1 MSAQRTDKQ
10 PVASPDGREQ
20 TVTTA
25 YVYHPSYLEHTQR
38 GHVECR
44 ERLETTMQVLEQ
56 RGLLGK
62 LVPVQPVPVP
72 EAHLLAVH
80 QEQYVKLVADIA
92 ARGGGNLDA
101 DTYLNGRSYE
111 VALLAAGGLLSLVD
125 AILDGKADDGFALVR
140 PPGHHALPGRGMGFC
155 LFNNVA
161 VAAQY
166 ALQQRGLSRILI
178 ADFDLHHGNGTQEIF
193 YATDSVMYF
202 STHQY
207 PYYPGTGHWSEIGAG
222 AGEGY
227 TVNVPLLAG
236 VGDEGY
242 ERIFDEILY
251 PVAERYRPDFI
262 LASAGFDGHWR
273 DPLGMMQLSAA
284 GYGRLAGT
292 LKEMAEDLCHGRLAF
307 TLEGGYDLQGLAH
320 SIAAVLQALL
330 GEDIEDPLGP
340 SPRPSISVD
349 DIIIH
354 VKGVHRLV

>member
-1 MSAQRTDKQ
+1 VS
-10 PVASPDGREQ
+10 
-20 TVTTA
+20 TA
-25 YVYHPSYLEHTQR
+25 YVYHPSYLEHTR
-38 GHVECR
+38 GGHVECR
-44 ERLETTMQVLEQ
+44 ERLETSIQMLEQ
-56 RGLLGK
+56 RRLLEK
-62 LVPVQPVPVP
+62 LVLIQPVPVP
-72 EAHLLAVH
+72 AEHLLAVH
-80 QEQYVKLVADIA
+80 HEHYVKLVEDVA
-92 ARGGGNLDA
+92 ARGGGNLDS
-101 DTYLNGRSYE
+101 DTYLNDRSYE
-111 VALLAAGGLLSLVD
+111 VALLAAGGLLNLVD
-125 AILDGKADDGFALVR
+125 AILDGKTDNGFALVR

-166 ALQQRGLSRILI
+166 ALKQKGLSRILI

-242 ERIFDEILY
+242 ERIFDEVLY
-251 PVAERYRPDFI
+251 PVAERYHPEFI
-262 LASAGFDGHWR
+262 LVSAGFDGHWR

-284 GYGRLAGT
+284 GYGCLAGI
-292 LKEMAEDLCHGRLAF
+292 LKEMADDLCDGRLAF

-330 GEDIEDPLGP
+330 GEGIDDPLGP
-340 SPRPSISVD
+340 SPRPSSSVD
-349 DIIIH
+349 DIIIQ

>member
-1 MSAQRTDKQ
+1 MS
-10 PVASPDGREQ
+10 
-20 TVTTA
+20 TA
-25 YVYHPSYLEHTQR
+25 YVYDPSYLEHNR
-38 GHVECR
+38 PGHVECR
-44 ERLETTMQVLEQ
+44 ERLETTMQVLDQ
-56 RGLLGK
+56 RGLLEK
-62 LVPVQPVPVP
+62 LAQIQPAPVPV
-72 EAHLLAVH
+72 EHLLAVH
-80 QEQYVKLVADIA
+80 HEQYVKLAKDVAE
-92 ARGGGNLDA
+92 RGGGNLDS

-111 VALLAAGGLLSLVD
+111 VALLAAGGLLNLVD
-125 AILDGKADDGFALVR
+125 AILDGKADNGFALVR

-166 ALQQRGLSRILI
+166 ALKHRGLSRILI
-178 ADFDLHHGNGTQEIF
+178 ADFDLHHGNGTQEMF
-193 YATDSVMYF
+193 YTTDSVMYF

-207 PYYPGTGHWSEIGAG
+207 PYYPGTGHWSEIGAA
-222 AGEGY
+222 AGEGF

-251 PVAERYRPDFI
+251 PIAERYLPEFI
-262 LASAGFDGHWR
+262 LVSAGFDAHWR

-284 GYGRLAGT
+284 GYGSLAGI
-292 LKEMAEDLCHGRLAF
+292 LKQMADELCDGRLAF

-330 GEDIEDPLGP
+330 GEDIDDPLGP